1 MTAALV
7 IIRVRVEGLSRDQVT
22 AAFATGNRY
31 VEAFPND
38 VKSALEDALD
48 WGLPTDPETG
58 EGGDAIVGTPVIT
71 FDEEPDR

>member
-7 IIRVRVEGLSRDQVT
+7 IIRVRVEGVSRDQVT

-31 VEAFPND
+31 VKGFPED
-38 VKSALEDALD
+38 VRRSLEDALD
-48 WGLPTDPETG
+48 WGLADPATG
-58 EGGDAIVGTPVIT
+58 EGPDVIVGTPVIT